1 MVYAVVLTK
10 NYSTFENCS
19 FRALFGQNG
28 PSRATVKI
36 KFNFFL
42 EITKEDQKLSNT
54 FQNILSF
61 E

>member
-28 PSRATVKI
+28 PSRVTVKI

-42 EITKEDQKLSNT
+42 EITKEDQKLSDT